1 MAVSR
6 TPIEPQNALPRP
18 PSPSVVL
25 REQPLA
31 DERDR
36 GLFYHAQRFVA
47 NDLGDATDPWDFWFR
62 FAMPMAHAARPLQYA
77 LCALGAAHRHFLVTG
92 PGTRWASSKGPT
104 ETEATAIEKYNNAIA
119 QIRTHA
125 SNSAG
130 EVQTDVIIMC
140 SLVFVC
146 VENLLGRH
154 EQSVQHLR
162 AGACLLTSSSR
173 SRRVRERQAL
183 EDTLFRVFYCLGQD
197 TDMYTCSDQD
207 ILERVIRH
215 LPPPDMGSRYEP
227 FTNDDEAWE
236 TLQELDVIYDTANA
250 SSARLSMARSVDHRR
265 IGPVQAGQFPSDEQ
279 EALCIAREAFKI
291 WSQRFDLYRRSTY
304 RSSFQQCSSHRV
316 ARICLEQ
323 AIWATLVKMKT
334 FDDPVPIEDHK
345 EIMAWVDQVVLT
357 WQQQDGPVFSLG
369 GNIIPVLALVCASC
383 GDRDVRLQVVAKLRS
398 LRRREG
404 FWDSG
409 KVADACEAQLLAGS
423 SASPQIYL
431 PRGLQRRWR

>member
-1 MAVSR
+1 MGASR
-6 TPIEPQNALPRP
+6 TPTKLQNALPRP
-18 PSPSVVL
+18 PSPSLVL

-47 NDLGDATDPWDFWFR
+47 NDLGDASDPSDFWFR
-62 FAMPMAHAARPLQYA
+62 FTMPMAHATKPLQYA

-92 PGTRWASSKGPT
+92 PGTHWASSKGPL

-119 QIRTHA
+119 QIRAHA
-125 SNSAG
+125 SNATG

-140 SLVFVC
+140 CLIFVC

-154 EQSVQHLR
+154 EQSAQHLR
-162 AGACLLTSSSR
+162 AGACLLATSSCSSR
-173 SRRVRERQAL
+173 FRERQAL
-183 EDTLFRVFYCLGQD
+183 KDTLFRVFYYLGQD

-207 ILERVIRH
+207 ILEDVIRH
-215 LPPPDMGSRYEP
+215 LPPPEMGSRYEP

-236 TLQELDVIYDTANA
+236 TLQGLDVIYDTAIA
-250 SSARLSMARSVDHRR
+250 SSARLSVAHVLDHPRA
-265 IGPVQAGQFPSDEQ
+265 GPVSAGQFLSDEH
-279 EALCIAREAFKI
+279 EALCITREAFRI

-304 RSSFQQCSSHRV
+304 RSSFQTCSSHRI

-323 AIWATLVKMKT
+323 TIWATLVKMKT
-334 FDDPVPIEDHK
+334 FDDPVPIEDHR
-345 EIMAWVDQVVLT
+345 EIMAWVDQVILT
-357 WQQQDGPVFSLG
+357 WQEQDVPVFSLG

-409 KVADACEAQLLAGS
+409 KIADACEAQLLGDS

>member
-1 MAVSR
+1 MGASR
-6 TPIEPQNALPRP
+6 TPIELQNALLRA
-18 PSPSVVL
+18 PSPCVVL

-36 GLFYHAQRFVA
+36 GLFHHAQRFVA
-47 NDLGDATDPWDFWFR
+47 NDLADASDPSDFWFR
-62 FAMPMAHAARPLQYA
+62 FAMPMAHASKPLQYA
-77 LCALGAAHRHFLVTG
+77 LCALGAANRHFLFTG
-92 PGTRWASSKGPT
+92 PGTRWASSEGSL
-104 ETEATAIEKYNNAIA
+104 ETESIAIEKYNNAIA
-119 QIRTHA
+119 QIRAHA
-125 SNSAG
+125 SNAAG

-140 SLVFVC
+140 CLIFVC

-154 EQSVQHLR
+154 EQSAQHLR
-162 AGACLLTSSSR
+162 AGACLLTSSPR
-173 SRRVRERQAL
+173 SKRPRERQAL
-183 EDTLFRVFYCLGQD
+183 EDTLLRVFYCLGQD

-215 LPPPDMGSRYEP
+215 LPPPNMGSRYEP

-236 TLQELDVIYDTANA
+236 TLQGLDVIYDTAIA
-250 SSARLSMARSVDHRR
+250 SSARLSVAHVLDHPRA
-265 IGPVQAGQFPSDEQ
+265 GPVSAGQFPSDEH
-279 EALCIAREAFKI
+279 EALCITREAFKI

-304 RSSFQQCSSHRV
+304 RSSFQTRSPHLI

-323 AIWATLVKMKT
+323 TIWATLVKMKT
-334 FDDPVPIEDHK
+334 FDDPVPIEDHR

-357 WQQQDGPVFSLG
+357 WQEQDGPVFSLG

-383 GDRDVRLQVVAKLRS
+383 GDRHVRLQVVAKLRS

-409 KVADACEAQLLAGS
+409 KIADACEAQLLAGS
-423 SASPQIYL
+423 SGSPQIYL